1 MLYDTLILI
10 KSILSRKMAVDQCCI
25 CFDNLVDTRLQ
36 CSHEFCQECITEVL
50 NRDNNGELSC
60 PMCRNPTF
68 MTSNPEINQRILGIE
83 FNRNDM
89 PPASRRNAFEE
100 FFAEIFGAVHQGH
113 LHDINLGRGGEL
125 WVSVKSTHQ
134 SSYESSAEDKRCTA
148 QRLNPRWN
156 WPSHKMSDYYKLYK
170 TPQITV

>member
-1 MLYDTLILI
+1 
-10 KSILSRKMAVDQCCI
+10 MAVDQCCI
-25 CFDNLVDTRLQ
+25 CFDKLVDTRLQ
-36 CSHEFCQECITEVL
+36 CSHEFCQECITEVI

-68 MTSNPEINQRILGIE
+68 MTSNPEINQRLE

-89 PPASRRNAFEE
+89 PPASRRNALEE

-113 LHDINLGRGGEL
+113 LYDINLGGYF
-125 WVSVKSTHQ
+125 VDVKYTRQ
-134 SSYESSAEDKRCTA
+134 SSYEPSAEDKRCTA

-156 WPSHKMSDYYKLYK
+156 WPSDKMSDYYKLYK